1 MKIEIKGKFTIPS
14 STAQQRKISGKATHP
29 TEGLRYARA
38 AWQAFVEPYAPVRPI
53 PKGKAVVLDV
63 YLYYHT
69 KNENMEGKFKVTRP
83 DGDNLLKVIKDAMTK
98 AGFWEDDSQV
108 QEKIWRLWTCGEENV
123 CIRAEEW

>member
-1 MKIEIKGKFTIPS
+1 MKIKIREDFTIPN

-38 AWQAFVEPYAPVRPI
+38 AWQALVESYAPARPV
-53 PKGKAVVLDV
+53 PKGKAVILNVF
-63 YLYYHT
+63 LYYHT
-69 KNENMEGKFKVTRP
+69 RDAKLDGKFKTTRP

-108 QEKIWRLWTCGEENV
+108 QEKIWRIWTCDEESV
-123 CIRAEEW
+123 CITVEDY